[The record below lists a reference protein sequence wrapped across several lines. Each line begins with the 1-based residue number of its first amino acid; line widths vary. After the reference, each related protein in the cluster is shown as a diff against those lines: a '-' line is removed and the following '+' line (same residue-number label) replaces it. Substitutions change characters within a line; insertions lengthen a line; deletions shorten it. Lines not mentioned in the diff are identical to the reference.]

1 MSLRIQLSTLALGGT
16 LLMGGLFGA
25 ASFAET
31 TANAEAAIQQRQDNF
46 GQIGESFKTI
56 RDQVRADAPDM
67 AAISNAAATINKL
80 AQELQ
85 TWFPAGTGPETGVET
100 EALPVIW
107 QDTSGFASAADRL
120 VDESG
125 KFLAL
130 TKGGDAR
137 QVAGGIRGLGGAC
150 KNCHDQFRLDDD

>member
-25 ASFAET
+25 ASFAGTE
-31 TANAEAAIQQRQDNF
+31 NAEATIQQRQDNF
-46 GQIGESFKTI
+46 GKIGESFKTI

-67 AAISNAAATINKL
+67 TAITDAAATINQL

-85 TWFPAGTGPETGVET
+85 TWFPAGSGPETGIET
-100 EALPVIW
+100 EAKAEIW
-107 QDTSGFASAADRL
+107 QDKGGFTSAANRL

-130 TKGGDAR
+130 TKSGDAR